1 MAGFLKEIIFSR
13 FLNHDDVEQSQVWR
27 DCSQC
32 WICEKWDKATVQF
45 FEPDMIQDP
54 QFQKIFD
61 ISYKAAKKKLE
72 SGEPV
77 VMEDEDEEAILNRL
91 MRLRRQEE
99 YKFKNKKFIEGG
111 SSTIREVNRDDFEG
125 AEYLI
130 KA

>member
-1 MAGFLKEIIFSR
+1 M
-13 FLNHDDVEQSQVWR
+13 
-27 DCSQC
+27 
-32 WICEKWDKATVQF
+32 QF

-130 KA
+130 KAQVFDKNIVAVQGAGSEKLSVREIEDKVLYND